1 MSQKKKLANL
11 SLNLPASGPVKGTRK
26 FFTPFAEV
34 MEMPNLIE
42 AQLRSY
48 KWFWEKGLK
57 ELMGE
62 INSIKDFTG
71 KNLELFFGDYY
82 LDKPKYEEQTAKDR
96 NTTFEAPLYVAV
108 KLVNKVT
115 GKTKTQDVYL
125 GDFPL
130 MTPRGTFVINGVERV
145 VVSQLVKSP
154 GVFFTSEAARGRN
167 WYGAKIIPN
176 RGAWLEIETDINGVI
191 SVKN

>member
-1 MSQKKKLANL
+1 MPQKKKMANL
-11 SLNLPASGPVKGTRK
+11 SLNLTQSGLIKNDRK
-26 FFTPFAEV
+26 FFSTFNEV
-34 MEMPNLIE
+34 MDMPNLIE

-57 ELMGE
+57 ELFEE

-71 KNLELFFGDYY
+71 KNLELFFGDYF
-82 LDKPKYEEQTAKDR
+82 LDKPKYDEKTAKER
-96 NTTFEAPLYVAV
+96 NTTFEAPLYVSV

-154 GVFFTSEAARGRN
+154 GV
-167 WYGAKIIPN
+167 
-176 RGAWLEIETDINGVI
+176 
-191 SVKN
+191 